1 MKTTAYIL
9 ASLLTLSICY
19 NLWRELN
26 STRLAYVRSN
36 DLIYGYFGMKEAM
49 ENYALSQKK
58 FTANIDTLSST
69 LEATIKQARKLDIE
83 KQREELLALERT
95 IKQQQYDIDRLRADA
110 TQAIT
115 AEEQKLLKGVL
126 AQVNAF
132 VERYAKEH
140 AYDVVL
146 GTTDAGSLMYGG
158 SELDITQ
165 EVLTALNEDHEGL
178 VK

>member
-1 MKTTAYIL
+1 M
-9 ASLLTLSICY
+9 
-19 NLWRELN
+19 
-26 STRLAYVRSN
+26 
-36 DLIYGYFGMKEAM
+36 
-49 ENYALSQKK
+49 
-58 FTANIDTLSST
+58 
-69 LEATIKQARKLDIE
+69 
-83 KQREELLALERT
+83 
-95 IKQQQYDIDRLRADA
+95 
-110 TQAIT
+110 
-115 AEEQKLLKGVL
+115 L